1 MTDTTVQTETVPA
14 TPVVKPGLQTSEG
27 KLAAISAGLGVL
39 AAIVPPLWLMLSNLA
54 ESLPQV
60 RWIAA
65 AVTAVG
71 ILSTVL
77 VSLGYTNARTA
88 LKKAALGV
96 LLLGFVG
103 AGAAC
108 KTVGGVVLSSGDF
121 DVGHGAKCSVNVLA
135 IVSDGGSPP
144 KCTKEV
150 DTKCTA
156 MNGISSTTSTVLPV
170 TCP

>member
-1 MTDTTVQTETVPA
+1 MPDPTPTPDPA
-14 TPVVKPGLQTSEG
+14 VKPGLQTSEG

-54 ESLPQV
+54 ESFPQV

-103 AGAAC
+103 LGTAC
-108 KTVGGVVLSSGDF
+108 KTVGGVVLDSGTF
-121 DVGHGAKCSVNVLA
+121 DVGNGGKCSVQVGP
-135 IVSDGGSPP
+135 IVPDGATPP
-144 KCTKEV
+144 KCVKGIT
-150 DTKCTA
+150 THCTGP
-156 MNGISSTTSTVLPV
+156 NGLANDTSTFLPV
-170 TCP
+170 ACP